1 MNIYDQVS
9 GNKRNSIF
17 LIIGFFVII
26 SLLGYL
32 IGLIFGTIWLGF
44 TIAVVI
50 AIVMMLIGFYSGDQL
65 ILSMSN
71 AKEVS
76 KKDDPYLV
84 NIVEG
89 LAMAAGVPTPKV
101 YMIQESSMNAF
112 ATGRDPKHSS
122 ITVTS
127 GLRKNMNREEIEG
140 VVAHEMSH
148 IKNYDIRLMM
158 LTVVLVGIV
167 VLLSDFLLRS
177 FLWGP
182 KNNDEKGN
190 GGIIFIIA
198 IVVGLILAILAPLI
212 AELIKLAIS
221 RQREYLADSSGSLL
235 SRNPK
240 GLASALK
247 KIKNDSDKVVD
258 TANKAT
264 AHLYIENPLRN
275 LKGGMNKLFST
286 HPPIDERIKRL
297 EAMY

>member
-1 MNIYDQVS
+1 
-9 GNKRNSIF
+9 
-17 LIIGFFVII
+17 
-26 SLLGYL
+26 
-32 IGLIFGTIWLGF
+32 
-44 TIAVVI
+44 
-50 AIVMMLIGFYSGDQL
+50 MMLIGFYSGDQL

-76 KKDDPYLV
+76 KKEDPYLV
-84 NIVEG
+84 NIIEG

-101 YMIQESSMNAF
+101 YMIQENSMNAF
-112 ATGRDPKHSS
+112 ATGRDPQHAS

-158 LTVVLVGIV
+158 LTVVLVGVV

-182 KNNDEKGN
+182 KSRDEKN
-190 GGIIFIIA
+190 GGGVIFLIA
-198 IVVGLILAILAPLI
+198 IIVGVILAILAPLI

-221 RQREYLADSSGSLL
+221 RQREYLADSSAVLL
-235 SRNPK
+235 SRNPE

-247 KIKNDSDKVVD
+247 KIKNDSDKMVD

-264 AHLYIENPLRN
+264 AHLYIENPLR
-275 LKGGMNKLFST
+275 KIGGSMNKLFST
-286 HPPIDERIKRL
+286 HPPIEDRIKRL